1 MFYPG
6 FYFDR
11 TMILLL
17 PAIIIA
23 FWAQSKVSSTYKK
36 YRTVRTMNGYTG
48 ENVARMILD
57 AAGLYD
63 VPVLE
68 TRGELT
74 DHYDP
79 TSRVIRLSSDIYHG
93 SSIAAAGIAA
103 HEVGHAIQH
112 KEAYKPLV
120 LRTSIATAVNFSSQ
134 ASIIIFMIG
143 LLFSIPMLINIGI
156 IFFTVA
162 VIYQLITLPVEF
174 NASKR
179 ALTILENR
187 NILYGNEI
195 NGAKSVLSAAAMT
208 YVAAALMSISQLI
221 RLIAISNRNNDE
233 EVTYE

>member
-6 FYFDR
+6 LYFDR

-23 FWAQSKVSSTYKK
+23 FWAQSKVSGTYKK

-48 ENVARMILD
+48 ENVARMMLD

-63 VPVLE
+63 VPVVE
-68 TRGELT
+68 IRGELT

-79 TSRVIRLSSDIYHG
+79 TSRVVRLSSDIYHG
-93 SSIAAAGIAA
+93 ASIASAGIAA

-143 LLFSIPMLINIGI
+143 LLFSIPLLTNIGI

-174 NASKR
+174 NASRR
-179 ALTILENR
+179 ALNILESR
-187 NILYGNEI
+187 NILYGNEVS
-195 NGAKSVLSAAAMT
+195 GAKSVLSAAAMT
-208 YVAAALMSISQLI
+208 YVAAALMSISQLV
-221 RLIAISNRNNDE
+221 RLIAISNRNND
-233 EVTYE
+233 

>member
-187 NILYGNEI
+187 NILYCNEI

-221 RLIAISNRNNDE
+221 RLIAISNRNND
-233 EVTYE
+233 

>member
-11 TMILLL
+11 TMLLLL

-57 AAGLYD
+57 SAGLYD
-63 VPVLE
+63 VPVVE

-79 TSRVIRLSSDIYHG
+79 RSRVVRLSTDIFHG

-112 KEAYKPLV
+112 QEQYKPLV
-120 LRTSIATAVNFSSQ
+120 LRTSMATAVNFSSQ
-134 ASIIIFMIG
+134 ASIFIFMIG
-143 LLFSIPMLINIGI
+143 LLFSIPMLTNIGI

-162 VIYQLITLPVEF
+162 VFYQIITLPVEF
-174 NASKR
+174 NASRR
-179 ALTILENR
+179 ALKILESR
-187 NILYGNEI
+187 NILYGNEV
-195 NGAKSVLSAAAMT
+195 NGAKNVLSAAAMT

-221 RLIAISNRNNDE
+221 RLIAIRNRNND
-233 EVTYE
+233 

>member
-11 TMILLL
+11 TMLLLL

-57 AAGLYD
+57 SAGLYD
-63 VPVLE
+63 VPVVE

-79 TSRVIRLSSDIYHG
+79 RSRVVRLSTDIFHG
-93 SSIAAAGIAA
+93 SSIAAAGVAA
-103 HEVGHAIQH
+103 HEVGHAMQH
-112 KEAYKPLV
+112 QEKYKPLV
-120 LRTSIATAVNFSSQ
+120 LRTSMATAVNFSSQ
-134 ASIIIFMIG
+134 ASIFIFMIG
-143 LLFSIPMLINIGI
+143 LLFSIPMLTNIGI

-162 VIYQLITLPVEF
+162 VFYQIITLPVEF
-174 NASKR
+174 NASRR
-179 ALTILENR
+179 ALKILESR
-187 NILYGNEI
+187 NILYGNEV
-195 NGAKSVLSAAAMT
+195 NGAKNVLSAAAMT

-221 RLIAISNRNNDE
+221 RLIAISNRNND
-233 EVTYE
+233 

>member
-11 TMILLL
+11 TMLLLL

-23 FWAQSKVSSTYKK
+23 FWAQSKISSTYNK

-48 ENVARMILD
+48 ENIARMILD
-57 AAGLYD
+57 ASGLYD
-63 VPVLE
+63 VPVVE

-79 TSRVIRLSSDIYHG
+79 RSRVVRLSSDIFHG
-93 SSIAAAGIAA
+93 ASIAAAGVAA

-120 LRTSIATAVNFSSQ
+120 LRTSMATVVNISSQ
-134 ASIIIFMIG
+134 ASIIIFMLG
-143 LLFSIPMLINIGI
+143 LLFSIPMLTNIGI

-162 VIYQLITLPVEF
+162 VLYQLITLPVEF

-179 ALTILENR
+179 ALKILENR
-187 NILYGNEI
+187 NILYGNEVSE
-195 NGAKSVLSAAAMT
+195 AKKVLSAAAMT

-221 RLIAISNRNNDE
+221 RLIAISNRNND
-233 EVTYE
+233 

>member
-23 FWAQSKVSSTYKK
+23 FWAQSKVSGTYRK
-36 YRTVRTMNGYTG
+36 YRTIRTMNGYTG
-48 ENVARMILD
+48 ENVARMMLD

-63 VPVLE
+63 VPVVE
-68 TRGELT
+68 IRGELT

-79 TSRVIRLSSDIYHG
+79 RSRVVRLSSDIYHG
-93 SSIAAAGIAA
+93 ASIASAGIAA

-120 LRTSIATAVNFSSQ
+120 LRTSIASAVNFSSQ

-143 LLFSIPMLINIGI
+143 LLFSIPLLTNIGI

-162 VIYQLITLPVEF
+162 VIYQIITLPVEF
-174 NASKR
+174 NASRR
-179 ALTILENR
+179 ALNILESR
-187 NILYGNEI
+187 NILYGNEVS
-195 NGAKSVLSAAAMT
+195 GAKSVLSAAAMT

-221 RLIAISNRNNDE
+221 RLIAINNRNND
-233 EVTYE
+233 

>member
-143 LLFSIPMLINIGI
+143 LLFSIPMLTNIGI

-187 NILYGNEI
+187 NILYGNEV

-221 RLIAISNRNNDE
+221 RLIAISNRNND
-233 EVTYE
+233 

>member
-23 FWAQSKVSSTYKK
+23 FWAQSKVSGTYRK

-48 ENVARMILD
+48 ENVARMMLD

-63 VPVLE
+63 VPVVE
-68 TRGELT
+68 IRGELT

-79 TSRVIRLSSDIYHG
+79 TRRIVRLSSDIYHG
-93 SSIAAAGIAA
+93 TSIASAGIAA

-120 LRTSIATAVNFSSQ
+120 LRTSIASAVNFSSQ
-134 ASIIIFMIG
+134 ASIFIFMIG
-143 LLFSIPMLINIGI
+143 LLFSIPLLTNIGI

-174 NASKR
+174 NASRR
-179 ALTILENR
+179 ALNILESR
-187 NILYGNEI
+187 NILYGNEVS
-195 NGAKSVLSAAAMT
+195 GAKSVLSAAAMT

-221 RLIAISNRNNDE
+221 RLIAISNRNND
-233 EVTYE
+233 

>member
-11 TMILLL
+11 TMLLLL
-17 PAIIIA
+17 PAIVIA
-23 FWAQSKVSSTYKK
+23 FWAQSKVSNTYKK

-48 ENVARMILD
+48 ENVARMMLD

-63 VPVLE
+63 VPVVE

-79 TSRVIRLSSDIYHG
+79 RSRVVRLSSDIFHG
-93 SSIAAAGIAA
+93 ASIASAGIAA

-120 LRTSIATAVNFSSQ
+120 LRTSMATAVNISSQ
-134 ASIIIFMIG
+134 ASIVIFMIG
-143 LLFSIPMLINIGI
+143 LLFSIPMLTNIGI

-174 NASKR
+174 NASRR
-179 ALTILENR
+179 ALNILESR
-187 NILYGNEI
+187 NILYGNEV
-195 NGAKSVLSAAAMT
+195 NGAKNVLSAAAMT

-221 RLIAISNRNNDE
+221 RLIAISNRNND
-233 EVTYE
+233 

>member
-17 PAIIIA
+17 PAVIITI
-23 FWAQSKVSSTYKK
+23 WAQSKVNSTYRK
-36 YRTVRTMNGYTG
+36 YRDVRTMNGYTG
-48 ENVARMILD
+48 EQVARMMLD
-57 AAGLYD
+57 AAGLYH

-79 TSRVIRLSSDIYHG
+79 RSKVIRLSSNIFHG
-93 SSIAAAGIAA
+93 ASVAAAGIAA

-120 LRTSIATAVNFSSQ
+120 LRTSIATAVNISSQ
-134 ASIIIFMIG
+134 ASVFIFMLG
-143 LLFSIPMLINIGI
+143 LLFSIPVLTSVGI

-162 VIYQLITLPVEF
+162 VFYQLITLPVEF
-174 NASKR
+174 NAS
-179 ALTILENR
+179 
-187 NILYGNEI
+187 
-195 NGAKSVLSAAAMT
+195 
-208 YVAAALMSISQLI
+208 
-221 RLIAISNRNNDE
+221 
-233 EVTYE
+233 

>member
-23 FWAQSKVSSTYKK
+23 FWAQTKVSSTYKK

-48 ENVARMILD
+48 ENVARMMLD
-57 AAGLYD
+57 SAGLYD
-63 VPVLE
+63 VPVVE

-79 TSRVIRLSSDIYHG
+79 RSRVVRLSTDIFHG
-93 SSIAAAGIAA
+93 SSIAAAGVAA
-103 HEVGHAIQH
+103 HEVGHAMQH
-112 KEAYKPLV
+112 QEKYKPLV
-120 LRTSIATAVNFSSQ
+120 LRTSMATAVNFSSQ
-134 ASIIIFMIG
+134 ASIFIFMIG
-143 LLFSIPMLINIGI
+143 LIFSIPMLTNIGI

-162 VIYQLITLPVEF
+162 VFYQIITLPVEF
-174 NASKR
+174 NASRR
-179 ALTILENR
+179 ALKILESR
-187 NILYGNEI
+187 NILYGNEV
-195 NGAKSVLSAAAMT
+195 NGAKNVLSAAAMT

-221 RLIAISNRNNDE
+221 RLIAISNRNND
-233 EVTYE
+233 

>member
-11 TMILLL
+11 TMLLLL

-48 ENVARMILD
+48 ENVARMMLD
-57 AAGLYD
+57 SAGLYD
-63 VPVLE
+63 VPVVE

-79 TSRVIRLSSDIYHG
+79 RSRVVRLSTDIFHG

-112 KEAYKPLV
+112 QEQYKPLV
-120 LRTSIATAVNFSSQ
+120 LRTSMATAVNFSSQ
-134 ASIIIFMIG
+134 ASIFIFMIG
-143 LLFSIPMLINIGI
+143 LLFSIPMLTNIGI

-162 VIYQLITLPVEF
+162 VFYQIITLPVEF
-174 NASKR
+174 NASRR
-179 ALTILENR
+179 ALKILESR
-187 NILYGNEI
+187 NILYGNEV
-195 NGAKSVLSAAAMT
+195 NGAKNVLSAAAMT

-221 RLIAISNRNNDE
+221 RLIAISNRNND
-233 EVTYE
+233 

>member
-11 TMILLL
+11 TMLLLL

-23 FWAQSKVSSTYKK
+23 FWAQTKVSSTYKK

-48 ENVARMILD
+48 ENVARMMLD
-57 AAGLYD
+57 SAGLYD
-63 VPVLE
+63 VPVVE

-79 TSRVIRLSSDIYHG
+79 RSRVVRLSTDIFHG

-112 KEAYKPLV
+112 QEQYKPLV
-120 LRTSIATAVNFSSQ
+120 LRTSMATAVNFSSQ
-134 ASIIIFMIG
+134 ASIFIFMIG
-143 LLFSIPMLINIGI
+143 LLFSIPMLTNIGI

-162 VIYQLITLPVEF
+162 VFYQIITLPVEF
-174 NASKR
+174 NASRR
-179 ALTILENR
+179 ALKILESR
-187 NILYGNEI
+187 NILYGNEV
-195 NGAKSVLSAAAMT
+195 NGAKNVLSAAAMT

-221 RLIAISNRNNDE
+221 RLIAISNRNND
-233 EVTYE
+233 

>member
-23 FWAQSKVSSTYKK
+23 FWAQSKVSGTYRK
-36 YRTVRTMNGYTG
+36 YRTIRTMNGYTG
-48 ENVARMILD
+48 ENVARMMLD

-63 VPVLE
+63 VPVVE
-68 TRGELT
+68 IRGELT

-79 TSRVIRLSSDIYHG
+79 TRRVVRLSSDIYHG
-93 SSIAAAGIAA
+93 ASIASAGIAA

-134 ASIIIFMIG
+134 ASIVIFMIG
-143 LLFSIPMLINIGI
+143 LLFSIPLLTNIGI

-174 NASKR
+174 NASRR
-179 ALTILENR
+179 ALNILEGR
-187 NILYGNEI
+187 NILYGNEVS
-195 NGAKSVLSAAAMT
+195 GAKSVLSASAMT

-221 RLIAISNRNNDE
+221 RLIAISNRNND
-233 EVTYE
+233 

>member
-17 PAIIIA
+17 PAIIIS

-48 ENVARMILD
+48 ENVARMMLD

-68 TRGELT
+68 TSGELT

-79 TSRVIRLSSDIYHG
+79 RSRVIRLSRDIYHG
-93 SSIAAAGIAA
+93 TSIASAGIAA

-112 KEAYKPLV
+112 QQSYKPLV
-120 LRTSIATAVNFSSQ
+120 LRTSMATAVNFSSQ
-134 ASIIIFMIG
+134 ASIFIFMIG
-143 LLFSIPMLINIGI
+143 LLFSIPVLTNIGI

-162 VIYQLITLPVEF
+162 VIYQLVTLPVEF

-179 ALTILENR
+179 ALNILENK
-187 NILYGNEI
+187 NILYGDEI
-195 NGAKSVLSAAAMT
+195 KGAKSVLSAAAMT
-208 YVAAALMSISQLI
+208 YVAAALMSILQLI
-221 RLIAISNRNNDE
+221 RLIAISNRNND
-233 EVTYE
+233 

>member
-1 MFYPG
+1 MIYPG

-23 FWAQSKVSSTYKK
+23 FWAQSKVSGTYKK

-48 ENVARMILD
+48 ENVARMMLD

-63 VPVLE
+63 VPVVE
-68 TRGELT
+68 IRGELT

-79 TSRVIRLSSDIYHG
+79 TSRVVRLSSDIYHG
-93 SSIAAAGIAA
+93 ASIASAGIAA

-143 LLFSIPMLINIGI
+143 LLFSIPLLTNIGI

-174 NASKR
+174 NASRR
-179 ALTILENR
+179 ALNILESR
-187 NILYGNEI
+187 NILYGNEVS
-195 NGAKSVLSAAAMT
+195 GAKTVLSAAAMT

-221 RLIAISNRNNDE
+221 RLIAISNRNND
-233 EVTYE
+233 

>member
-1 MFYPG
+1 MFHPG

-23 FWAQSKVSSTYKK
+23 FWAQSKVSSAYRK

-48 ENVARMILD
+48 ENVARMMLD

-63 VPVLE
+63 VPVVE
-68 TRGELT
+68 VRGELT

-79 TSRVIRLSSDIYHG
+79 RSRVVRLSSDIYHG
-93 SSIAAAGIAA
+93 SSIASAGIAA

-120 LRTSIATAVNFSSQ
+120 LRTSIASAVNFSSQ
-134 ASIIIFMIG
+134 SSIILFMIG
-143 LLFSIPMLINIGI
+143 LLLSIPALTSIGI

-162 VIYQLITLPVEF
+162 VIYQVITLPVEF

-179 ALTILENR
+179 ALNILESR
-187 NILYGNEI
+187 NILCGNEVS
-195 NGAKSVLSAAAMT
+195 GAKTVLSAAAMT

-221 RLIAISNRNNDE
+221 RLIAISNRNND
-233 EVTYE
+233 

>member
-23 FWAQSKVSSTYKK
+23 FWAQSKVSGTYKK

-48 ENVARMILD
+48 ENVARMMLD

-63 VPVLE
+63 VPVVE
-68 TRGELT
+68 IRGELT

-79 TSRVIRLSSDIYHG
+79 TSRVVRLSSDIYHG
-93 SSIAAAGIAA
+93 ASIASAGIAA

-134 ASIIIFMIG
+134 ASIVIFMIG
-143 LLFSIPMLINIGI
+143 LLFSIPVLTNIGI

-174 NASKR
+174 NASRR
-179 ALTILENR
+179 ALNILESR
-187 NILYGNEI
+187 NILYGNEVS
-195 NGAKSVLSAAAMT
+195 GAKSVLSAAAMT

-221 RLIAISNRNNDE
+221 RLIAISNRNND
-233 EVTYE
+233 

>member
-174 NASKR
+174 NASRR
-179 ALTILENR
+179 ALNILESR
-187 NILYGNEI
+187 NILYGNEV
-195 NGAKSVLSAAAMT
+195 NGAKNVLSAAAMT

-221 RLIAISNRNNDE
+221 RLIAISNRNND
-233 EVTYE
+233 

>member
-1 MFYPG
+1 MIYPG

-23 FWAQSKVSSTYKK
+23 FWAQSKVSGTYKK

-48 ENVARMILD
+48 ENVARMMLD

-63 VPVLE
+63 VPVVE
-68 TRGELT
+68 IRGELT

-79 TSRVIRLSSDIYHG
+79 TSRVVRLSSDIYHG
-93 SSIAAAGIAA
+93 ASIASAGIAA

-134 ASIIIFMIG
+134 ASIVIFMIG
-143 LLFSIPMLINIGI
+143 LLFSIPLLTNIGI

-174 NASKR
+174 NASRR
-179 ALTILENR
+179 ALNILESR
-187 NILYGNEI
+187 NILYGNEVS
-195 NGAKSVLSAAAMT
+195 GAKSVLSAAAMT
-208 YVAAALMSISQLI
+208 YVAAALMSISQLV
-221 RLIAISNRNNDE
+221 RLIAISNRNND
-233 EVTYE
+233 

>member
-79 TSRVIRLSSDIYHG
+79 TSRVISDIYHG

-221 RLIAISNRNNDE
+221 RLIAISNRNND
-233 EVTYE
+233 

>member
-11 TMILLL
+11 TMLLLL

-57 AAGLYD
+57 SAGLYD
-63 VPVLE
+63 VPVVE

-79 TSRVIRLSSDIYHG
+79 RSRVVRLSTDIFHG

-112 KEAYKPLV
+112 QEQYKPLV
-120 LRTSIATAVNFSSQ
+120 LRTSMATAVNFSSQ
-134 ASIIIFMIG
+134 ASIFIFMIG
-143 LLFSIPMLINIGI
+143 LIFSIPMLTNIGI

-162 VIYQLITLPVEF
+162 VFYQIITLPVEF
-174 NASKR
+174 NASRR
-179 ALTILENR
+179 ALKILESR
-187 NILYGNEI
+187 NILYGNEV
-195 NGAKSVLSAAAMT
+195 NGAKNVLSAAAMT
-208 YVAAALMSISQLI
+208 YVAALAVSVLNLI
-221 RLIAISNRNNDE
+221 RILAIRGSND
-233 EVTYE
+233 

>member
-1 MFYPG
+1 MIYPG

-23 FWAQSKVSSTYKK
+23 FWAQSKVSGTYKK

-48 ENVARMILD
+48 ENVARMMLD

-63 VPVLE
+63 VPVVE
-68 TRGELT
+68 IRGELT

-79 TSRVIRLSSDIYHG
+79 TSRVVRLSSDIYHG
-93 SSIAAAGIAA
+93 ASIASAGIAA

-120 LRTSIATAVNFSSQ
+120 LRTSIASAVNFSSQ

-143 LLFSIPMLINIGI
+143 LLFSIPLLTNIGI

-174 NASKR
+174 NASRR
-179 ALTILENR
+179 ALNILESR
-187 NILYGNEI
+187 NILYGNEVS
-195 NGAKSVLSAAAMT
+195 GAKSVLSAAAMT
-208 YVAAALMSISQLI
+208 YVAAALMSISQLV
-221 RLIAISNRNNDE
+221 RLIAISNRNND
-233 EVTYE
+233 